1 MKTLTLPDLGEGLR
15 EAEIVAWHVSNG
27 DHVNRDQPLVS
38 VETAKAVVEI
48 PAPWSGRVVRTFG
61 EPREIVAVGRPLV
74 EIETGIE
81 DGADY
86 GTVVGELAVGPDSGP
101 GSEPP
106 SAIERIQDIAPDQ
119 VQSRR
124 AAKASPAVRRQA
136 ADLGIDLAEV
146 TGTGPSG
153 TITMADLRAT
163 NHPVL
168 AGDRYEA
175 LRGVRR
181 AMAEAMTRSRGEI
194 VAATLTDEAIIETW
208 SNDADPTVRLIRAIA
223 AGCCAAPALN
233 AWFDSASNARRLHS
247 RIDLGVAIE
256 TADGLFVPVLRDV
269 GDRDPADL
277 RVALGVAKRNVASRT
292 IPAADLQGQTLTLS
306 NFGMLGGMHAVLTIM
321 PPQVA
326 ILGAGRIHHAARV
339 IDGDVK
345 AVRVLPLSLSFDH
358 RVVTGAEACR
368 FMSAVI
374 AELVR

>member
-1 MKTLTLPDLGEGLR
+1 
-15 EAEIVAWHVSNG
+15 VAWHVTAG

-81 DGADY
+81 DGADT
-86 GTVVGELAVGPDSGP
+86 GTVVGELAVGADK
-101 GSEPP
+101 EPP
-106 SAIERIQDIAPDQ
+106 LALEHIRDGAPDQ
-119 VQSRR
+119 LQSRR

-136 ADLGIDLAEV
+136 AELGIDLAEI
-146 TGTGPSG
+146 TGTGPG
-153 TITMADLRAT
+153 GAITMTDLRAT
-163 NHPVL
+163 EPSVP
-168 AGDRYEA
+168 AGDGYEA
-175 LRGVRR
+175 LRGIRR
-181 AMAEAMTRSRGEI
+181 AMAEAMTRSRREI
-194 VAATLTDEAIIETW
+194 VAATLTDEAIIEDW
-208 SNDADPTVRLIRAIA
+208 SNDADPTVRLIRAVA

-247 RIDLGVAIE
+247 RIDLGVAME
-256 TADGLFVPVLRDV
+256 TTDGLFVPVLRDV
-269 GDRDPADL
+269 ADRDAADL
-277 RVALGVAKRNVASRT
+277 RVALGVAKRSVASRT
-292 IPAADLQGQTLTLS
+292 IPAANLQGQTITLS

-326 ILGAGRIHHAARV
+326 ILGAGRIHRAARV
-339 IDGDVK
+339 IDGKVK

-374 AELVR
+374 AELAR